1 MGLIQS
7 LGLDPWGVRHG
18 IATKLV
24 MRDLEGDAPE
34 GWVEG
39 SAQMGAEWFDV
50 ERNMTLVNDVY
61 RYRGLKDRELWQDR
75 STLGIP
81 LQFQFL
87 FVQLA
92 DVAAID
98 LRPIEEVSALAEEA
112 AEMRITAMGGTR
124 YLERP

>member
-1 MGLIQS
+1 
-7 LGLDPWGVRHG
+7 
-18 IATKLV
+18 

-39 SAQMGAEWFDV
+39 SAQMGGEWFDV
-50 ERNMTLVNDVY
+50 ERNMSLVRDVY

-81 LQFQFL
+81 TQFQFL

-92 DVAAID
+92 DVAAIES
-98 LRPIEEVSALAEEA
+98 RPIEEVAALAEDA
-112 AEMRITAMGGTR
+112 ASMRVTALGGRR

>member
-1 MGLIQS
+1 
-7 LGLDPWGVRHG
+7 
-18 IATKLV
+18 
-24 MRDLEGDAPE
+24 
-34 GWVEG
+34 
-39 SAQMGAEWFDV
+39 MGAEWFDV
-50 ERNMTLVNDVY
+50 ERNITLVNDVY
-61 RYRGLKDRELWQDR
+61 RYRGLKDRRLWQDR

-81 LQFQFL
+81 IQFQFL

-112 AEMRITAMGGTR
+112 AGMRITAMGGIR

>member
-1 MGLIQS
+1 
-7 LGLDPWGVRHG
+7 
-18 IATKLV
+18 
-24 MRDLEGDAPE
+24 
-34 GWVEG
+34 
-39 SAQMGAEWFDV
+39 MGAEWFDV
-50 ERNMTLVNDVY
+50 ERNMTLVNEVY

-81 LQFQFL
+81 IQFQFL